1 MNKSIGGAA
10 ALLLLSACATPAPAP
25 VELASAD
32 GEKVECRFEVVTGSI
47 RKEKVCA
54 TVTTWDEADEIR
66 RQQADE
72 QVQRAKRKYNDVSR
86 TLEAGGGVG
95 N

>member
-1 MNKSIGGAA
+1 VKKSIGGVA
-10 ALLLLSACATPAPAP
+10 ALLLISACATPAPAP

-32 GEKVECRFEVVTGSI
+32 GGKVECRFEVVTGSN
-47 RKEKVCA
+47 RKEKICA
-54 TVTTWDEADEIR
+54 TEATWNEADEIR
-66 RQQADE
+66 REQADD

-86 TLEAGGGVG
+86 AIEAGSGVS